1 MPMNKRLWIKIA
13 ALSSLISVALGAF
26 AAHGL
31 ESVLSDQRMEVFQT
45 AVKYQ
50 MFHSLALLAIISLQ
64 DDLLQLRWKIL
75 SLRCLLLGI
84 VLFCGSLYLLVM
96 TNISAFG
103 MITPIGGTAFM
114 IGWLSLCWAA
124 RKP

>member
-50 MFHSLALLAIISLQ
+50 MFHSLALLAVISLQ
-64 DDLLQLRWKIL
+64 DDLLQPRWKII

-96 TNISAFG
+96 TNISALG

>member
-1 MPMNKRLWIKIA
+1 MPMNKPLWIKIA

-31 ESVLSDQRMEVFQT
+31 ETVLSDQRMEVFQT
-45 AVKYQ
+45 GVKYQ
-50 MFHSLALLAIISLQ
+50 MFHSLALLAIINLQ
-64 DDLLQLRWKIL
+64 DDLLHLRWKIL
-75 SLRCLLLGI
+75 ALRYLLLGM
-84 VLFCGSLYLLVM
+84 VLFCGSLYLLVI

-114 IGWLSLCWAA
+114 IGWLLLFWAA
-124 RKP
+124 RKQ

>member
-50 MFHSLALLAIISLQ
+50 LFHSLALLAVISLQ
-64 DDLLQLRWKIL
+64 DDLLQLRWKII

>member
-1 MPMNKRLWIKIA
+1 MPMNKPLWIKIA
-13 ALSSLISVALGAF
+13 AFSSLISVALGAF

-31 ESVLSDQRMEVFQT
+31 EAVLSDQRMEVFQT

-50 MFHSLALLAIISLQ
+50 MFHSLALLAIINLQ
-64 DDLLQLRWKIL
+64 DDLLHLRWKIL
-75 SLRCLLLGI
+75 ALRCLLLGI
-84 VLFCGSLYLLVM
+84 VLFCGSLYLLVI

-114 IGWLSLCWAA
+114 IGWLLLFWAA
-124 RKP
+124 RK

>member
-1 MPMNKRLWIKIA
+1 MNKPLWIKIA

-31 ESVLSDQRMEVFQT
+31 ETVLSDQRMEVFQT
-45 AVKYQ
+45 GVKYQ
-50 MFHSLALLAIISLQ
+50 MFHSLALLAIINLQ
-64 DDLLQLRWKIL
+64 DDLLHLRWKIL
-75 SLRCLLLGI
+75 ALRYLLLGM
-84 VLFCGSLYLLVM
+84 VLFCGSLYLLVI

-114 IGWLSLCWAA
+114 IGWLLLFWAA
-124 RKP
+124 RKQ

>member
-50 MFHSLALLAIISLQ
+50 MFHSLALLAVISLQ
-64 DDLLQLRWKIL
+64 DDLLQLRWKII

-96 TNISAFG
+96 TNISALG

>member
-1 MPMNKRLWIKIA
+1 MPMNKPLWIKIA

-31 ESVLSDQRMEVFQT
+31 EAVLSDQRMEVFQT

-50 MFHSLALLAIISLQ
+50 MFHSLALLAIINLQ
-64 DDLLQLRWKIL
+64 DDLLHLRWKIL
-75 SLRCLLLGI
+75 ALRFLLLGM
-84 VLFCGSLYLLVM
+84 VLFCGSLYLLVI

-114 IGWLSLCWAA
+114 IGWLLLFWAA
-124 RKP
+124 RKQ

>member
-50 MFHSLALLAIISLQ
+50 LFHSLALLAVISLQ
-64 DDLLQLRWKIL
+64 DDLLQPRWKII

-96 TNISAFG
+96 TNISALG

>member
-50 MFHSLALLAIISLQ
+50 LFHSLALLAVISLQ
-64 DDLLQLRWKIL
+64 DDLLQPRWKII

>member
-1 MPMNKRLWIKIA
+1 MNKRLWIKIA

-50 MFHSLALLAIISLQ
+50 MFHSLALLAVISLQ
-64 DDLLQLRWKIL
+64 DDLLQPRWKII
-75 SLRCLLLGI
+75 SLRGLLLGI

-96 TNISAFG
+96 TNISALG

>member
-1 MPMNKRLWIKIA
+1 MPMNKPLWIKIA

-31 ESVLSDQRMEVFQT
+31 EAVLSDQRMEVFQT

-50 MFHSLALLAIISLQ
+50 MFHSLALLAIINLQ
-64 DDLLQLRWKIL
+64 NDLLHLRWKIL
-75 SLRCLLLGI
+75 ALRCLLLGM
-84 VLFCGSLYLLVM
+84 VLFCGSLYLLVI

-114 IGWLSLCWAA
+114 IGWLLLFWAA
-124 RKP
+124 RKQ

>member
-1 MPMNKRLWIKIA
+1 MNNRLWIRIA

-31 ESVLSDQRMEVFQT
+31 EGVLSAQRMEVFQT

-50 MFHSLALLAIISLQ
+50 MFHSLALLAIINLQ
-64 DDLLQLRWKIL
+64 HDLLQPRWKIL
-75 SLRCLLLGI
+75 SVRCLLLGI

-96 TNISAFG
+96 TNISALG

-114 IGWLSLCWAA
+114 IGWLFLFRAA
-124 RKP
+124 RK

>member
-1 MPMNKRLWIKIA
+1 MNNRLWIRIA

-31 ESVLSDQRMEVFQT
+31 EGVLSAQSMEVFQT

-50 MFHSLALLAIISLQ
+50 MFHSLALLAIINLQ
-64 DDLLQLRWKIL
+64 DDLLQPRWKIL
-75 SLRCLLLGI
+75 SVRCLLLGI

-96 TNISAFG
+96 TNISALG

-114 IGWLSLCWAA
+114 IGWLFLFRAA
-124 RKP
+124 RK

>member
-1 MPMNKRLWIKIA
+1 MNKRLWIKIA

-50 MFHSLALLAIISLQ
+50 MFHSLALLAVISLQ
-64 DDLLQLRWKIL
+64 DDLLQPRWKII

-96 TNISAFG
+96 TNISALG

>member
-50 MFHSLALLAIISLQ
+50 MFHSLALLAVISLQ
-64 DDLLQLRWKIL
+64 DDLLQPRWKII
-75 SLRCLLLGI
+75 SLRGLLLGI

-96 TNISAFG
+96 TNISALG

>member
-1 MPMNKRLWIKIA
+1 MNNRLWIRIA

-31 ESVLSDQRMEVFQT
+31 EGVLSAQRMEVFQT

-50 MFHSLALLAIISLQ
+50 MFHSLALLAIINLQ
-64 DDLLQLRWKIL
+64 DDLLQPRWKIL
-75 SLRCLLLGI
+75 SVRCLLLGI

-96 TNISAFG
+96 TNISALG

-114 IGWLSLCWAA
+114 IGWLFLFRAA
-124 RKP
+124 RK